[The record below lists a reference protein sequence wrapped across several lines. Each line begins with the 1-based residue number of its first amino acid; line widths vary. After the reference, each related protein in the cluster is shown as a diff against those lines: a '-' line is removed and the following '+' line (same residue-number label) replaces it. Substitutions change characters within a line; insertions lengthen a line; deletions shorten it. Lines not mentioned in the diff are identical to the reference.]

1 MHIPRIKKC
10 VSLLLKLPEGLLIR
24 TKMQTQMRAD
34 DLCCLLPPF
43 FGYQPAACRS
53 LEVLIMPTSVLFFW
67 LFKLCNK
74 LYRSFISLS
83 RYCRH
88 MCYYL
93 CIQTEN
99 KFSPAFP
106 SKSSCLYVKF
116 CILLTQCALSNCQ
129 PIAVKLLV

>member
-53 LEVLIMPTSVLFFW
+53 LEVLIMPILSYFFGCSNYAINYTGVSSPCPGTADICATTYASKLKTSLVQHSQVKVAVYMSNFAFF
-67 LFKLCNK
+67 
-74 LYRSFISLS
+74 
-83 RYCRH
+83 
-88 MCYYL
+88 
-93 CIQTEN
+93 
-99 KFSPAFP
+99 
-106 SKSSCLYVKF
+106 
-116 CILLTQCALSNCQ
+116 
-129 PIAVKLLV
+129 